1 MKASVERNSAL
12 VGNLACFSAYAIFGF
27 NIICCKNIAV
37 DGHIT
42 PMALFCLRSFGAAL
56 LFWLLSFVLS
66 CRRRSISSSGSAV
79 GSSGSTV
86 VSVACASSSP
96 VASLAGRA
104 ASGGDSHCASSARGE
119 TAELKKIE
127 KGDYWKIALA
137 SFFGLFST
145 QLTFLLAIPHTT
157 AIDASIM
164 SSMLPIMTLLA
175 SAFVMR
181 ERITWSGVSGIA
193 LSVIGVMIL
202 IFNSVSLREGAATTS
217 VGGIVGMIGNTL
229 SFALYLSI
237 FRPLIRKYSVV
248 TFMKWMFLFSSLY
261 ALPFSFSAFSVS
273 HLAAVPLSVALQ
285 VAYVVVGATFISYF
299 LIPVGQKHLRPVVVS
314 MYTYVQPVVAMVI
327 ALSLGLDQL
336 TVLKV
341 LATVLVFTGVGLVN
355 FTPSRTPS
363 TPSVP
368 SAPSTPIK

>member
-66 CRRRSISSSGSAV
+66 CRSRAIGSSGSAV
-79 GSSGSTV
+79 
-86 VSVACASSSP
+86 VS
-96 VASLAGRA
+96 A
-104 ASGGDSHCASSARGE
+104 ACASSARGE

-202 IFNSVSLREGAATTS
+202 IFNSVSIREGAATTS

-261 ALPFSFSAFSVS
+261 ALPFSFSAFSAS

-336 TVLKV
+336 TLLKV
-341 LATVLVFTGVGLVN
+341 VATVLVFTGVGLVN

-363 TPSVP
+363 
-368 SAPSTPIK
+368 K